1 MGKIKKHPPVKL
13 IVGFIFKDQTAQ
25 DKALFFLKRLFGKID
40 FESQTLSFQHTDYYQ
55 KEFGTG
61 LKRKFISFK
70 KLILP
75 QDLAKIKNIT
85 NKIENKLSL
94 RSLRRVNIDPGYLDL
109 AKLILASTK
118 DYRHRIYLGRG
129 IFADVTLFFQNH
141 AFRPLECTYPDYA
154 TREYSAIFN
163 QIREIYAQ
171 QIKKK

>member
-13 IVGFIFKDQTAQ
+13 IVGFIFKDQVAQ
-25 DKALFFLKRLFGKID
+25 DKALFFLKRSFGKID
-40 FESQTLSFQHTDYYQ
+40 FESQALNFQHTDYHQ

-61 LKRKFISFK
+61 LKRKFISFQ

-85 NKIENKLSL
+85 NKIENKLSHL
-94 RSLRRVNIDPGYLDL
+94 SLRRINIDPGYLDL

-118 DYRHRIYLGRG
+118 DHQHRIYLGWG
-129 IFADVTLFFQNH
+129 IFAEVTLSFQNH
-141 AFRPLECTYPDYA
+141 SFKPWECTYPDYA
-154 TREYSAIFN
+154 TSEYSAIFN
-163 QIREIYAQ
+163 QIRKIYAQ

>member
-25 DKALFFLKRLFGKID
+25 DKALFFLKRHFGRID

-85 NKIENKLSL
+85 DKIENKLSL

-129 IFADVTLFFQNH
+129 IFAEVTLFFQNH
-141 AFRPLECTYPDYA
+141 AFKPWEYSYPDYA
-154 TREYSAIFN
+154 TSEYSAVFN